1 MESDQ
6 NKHQIIMLEIVI
18 FFFFHENVS
27 RKNTLVGLEGTKNQT
42 ALVYTFKFS

>member
-18 FFFFHENVS
+18 IFFFYVVCPE
-27 RKNTLVGLEGTKNQT
+27 KTPWLV
-42 ALVYTFKFS
+42 